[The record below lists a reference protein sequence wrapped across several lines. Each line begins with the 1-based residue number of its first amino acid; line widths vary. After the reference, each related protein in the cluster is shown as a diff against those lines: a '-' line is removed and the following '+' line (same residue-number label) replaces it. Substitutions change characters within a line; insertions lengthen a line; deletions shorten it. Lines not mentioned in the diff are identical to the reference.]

1 MSPFSWQS
9 KKSDAVLFGIHTK
22 ALVRRWLKLMKWVK
36 SRRIQIAGRVAG
48 LGEIVSSFGQGDIF
62 EGSHWMTG
70 MEIAMNINMYLMQVG
85 FKNVGF
91 LTVAEG
97 RFK

>member
-1 MSPFSWQS
+1 
-9 KKSDAVLFGIHTK
+9 
-22 ALVRRWLKLMKWVK
+22 
-36 SRRIQIAGRVAG
+36 
-48 LGEIVSSFGQGDIF
+48 
-62 EGSHWMTG
+62 

-85 FKNVGF
+85 FKNVRC